1 MPQENFLRVFGDISF
16 HNIKNKE
23 MLTFFTAPFVFI
35 VILKSG
41 LQDQGARRAGP
52 PRPVRCCHLVASVST
67 TDGG

>member
-35 VILKSG
+35 VILK
-41 LQDQGARRAGP
+41 
-52 PRPVRCCHLVASVST
+52 
-67 TDGG
+67 